1 MINNNKIIVN
11 TVLSIIRFGRKKD
24 EVTETCITGFLG
36 KLMKK
41 RWEQIKLFMG
51 WHNYRKTGSLHS
63 GQKAKSKKKIAM

>member
-36 KLMKK
+36 ELMKK
-41 RWEQIKLFMG
+41 R
-51 WHNYRKTGSLHS
+51 
-63 GQKAKSKKKIAM
+63 